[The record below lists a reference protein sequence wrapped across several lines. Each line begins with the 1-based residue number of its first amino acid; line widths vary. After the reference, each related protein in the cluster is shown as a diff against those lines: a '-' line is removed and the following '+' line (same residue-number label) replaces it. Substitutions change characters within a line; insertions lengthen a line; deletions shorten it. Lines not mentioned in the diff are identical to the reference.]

1 MSTLRATNL
10 KGGSAGSAPNLPDG
24 AVATGVIT
32 ATSFSGSGANL
43 TGIDATALKDD
54 GGTVRVQ
61 ANTGGAVVTGVLTAP
76 TVIVSGVGSFGGNV
90 SVGGTLTYEDV
101 TNVDSVGL
109 ITARNGVKVLAGGI
123 NAVGVVTAT
132 SFEGSG
138 ANLTNLP
145 PSGNQFTAVAN
156 GTIAAGKP
164 VVVESDGKVAQVAE
178 SLLPTIPYSALGDQ
192 TNSSIYGHISVA
204 YHKGLDKY
212 AIIGAAGD
220 AYWQTAT
227 NAGNNTYVSFGTR
240 HVLMSFTLSGCM
252 ACYDENNERV
262 VFVWWASQ
270 LSASTALKAATHGPN
285 LSNATDFATS
295 TTLGYAARPIAAVYY
310 SQVNV
315 CCFMVQQNDNNM
327 GKLYMLDT
335 TTSSTPS
342 NNVVNNRAQINLE
355 ATEFGGLATNG
366 TVIVAAYKGSNVGV
380 TYKIITGTNATT
392 YTETSAVTFNDGNV
406 EEIDITYDSNAGKF
420 VLVYKLA
427 SNNRLRAVVG
437 TLSGTGSGAT
447 ISWGTPVEMST
458 EANSNAMSCEYDPSR
473 KETLVFYTVNQT
485 GYVRYISISG
495 TTPTW
500 RAANGTIDG
509 STYPGTAKGNHF
521 PIAHNPDTHQMLLG
535 WTDGASN
542 SGDSHWEL
550 VTSASISTN
559 ANCNNIVGFSDA
571 AYTNGQTATVKTVG
585 NIIDNQSGLTP
596 GDGYYIQGD
605 GTLGT
610 SWDSSHFSSCATNAN
625 FGGTAI
631 AADKLL
637 IRDPNAKF

>member
-204 YHKGLDKY
+204 
-212 AIIGAAGD
+212 
-220 AYWQTAT
+220 
-227 NAGNNTYVSFGTR
+227 
-240 HVLMSFTLSGCM
+240 
-252 ACYDENNERV
+252 
-262 VFVWWASQ
+262 
-270 LSASTALKAATHGPN
+270 
-285 LSNATDFATS
+285 
-295 TTLGYAARPIAAVYY
+295 
-310 SQVNV
+310 
-315 CCFMVQQNDNNM
+315 
-327 GKLYMLDT
+327 
-335 TTSSTPS
+335 
-342 NNVVNNRAQINLE
+342 
-355 ATEFGGLATNG
+355 
-366 TVIVAAYKGSNVGV
+366 
-380 TYKIITGTNATT
+380 
-392 YTETSAVTFNDGNV
+392 
-406 EEIDITYDSNAGKF
+406 
-420 VLVYKLA
+420 
-427 SNNRLRAVVG
+427 
-437 TLSGTGSGAT
+437 
-447 ISWGTPVEMST
+447 
-458 EANSNAMSCEYDPSR
+458 
-473 KETLVFYTVNQT
+473 
-485 GYVRYISISG
+485 
-495 TTPTW
+495 
-500 RAANGTIDG
+500 
-509 STYPGTAKGNHF
+509 
-521 PIAHNPDTHQMLLG
+521 
-535 WTDGASN
+535 
-542 SGDSHWEL
+542 
-550 VTSASISTN
+550 
-559 ANCNNIVGFSDA
+559 
-571 AYTNGQTATVKTVG
+571 
-585 NIIDNQSGLTP
+585 
-596 GDGYYIQGD
+596 
-605 GTLGT
+605 
-610 SWDSSHFSSCATNAN
+610 
-625 FGGTAI
+625 
-631 AADKLL
+631 
-637 IRDPNAKF
+637 